1 MREFITLNQGII
13 KLTLL
18 LIGLILGFFMN
29 IKHEENWM
37 TVVFLGLFILASVF
51 QLKKMKIKL

>member
-18 LIGLILGFFMN
+18 LIGLILGLFMN
-29 IKHEENWM
+29 IKHEGNCM
-37 TVVFLGLFILASVF
+37 MVVILGIFILASVY

>member
-37 TVVFLGLFILASVF
+37 TVVFLGLLILASVF
-51 QLKKMKIKL
+51 QLKK

>member
-1 MREFITLNQGII
+1 MREFVTLNQGII

-37 TVVFLGLFILASVF
+37 TVVFLGLLILASVF

>member
-37 TVVFLGLFILASVF
+37 TVVFLGLLILASVF
-51 QLKKMKIKL
+51 QLKNMKIKL

>member
-37 TVVFLGLFILASVF
+37 TVVFLGLLILASVF

>member
-1 MREFITLNQGII
+1 MREFITINQGII

-37 TVVFLGLFILASVF
+37 TVVFLGLLILASVF

>member
-29 IKHEENWM
+29 IKYEENWM
-37 TVVFLGLFILASVF
+37 TVVFLGLLILASVF

>member
-1 MREFITLNQGII
+1 MREFKALNQGTI

-18 LIGLILGFFMN
+18 LIGLLLSFFMN
-29 IKHEENWM
+29 INHEENWI

>member
-37 TVVFLGLFILASVF
+37 TVVILGLFILASVF